1 MGIKK
6 IWYPTP
12 ISSHIAALIVTL
24 IFTLTVAGC
33 ASKIL
38 KYDNA
43 EELKRNDE
51 FAKAVKIEI
60 PELPPAPSLPTPSPS
75 LVGTTPSTTTTTTL
89 PATKVAKIKN
99 KKKSKIPIPEAPV
112 RRQPE
117 LESDE
122 DFDGRR
128 PIKDPFRVGERVI
141 HDITYTGLTAGQ
153 LTIEVGQW
161 AQVNGRK
168 SYQLAMSLKSSSLFS
183 KFYAVE
189 DSVTTL
195 MDYES
200 LVPSVYTLAVK
211 ESSQLREA
219 QMYFDWNENHANFWE
234 KKVTEKAGREVRKLD
249 WEIPLFSQNV
259 FSAIF
264 YLRVFKWEVGKTHSF
279 RVSHDNENLV
289 FKATALRREKIETA
303 VGEFTALVIKPEI
316 ELQGFFKSIGDN
328 FIWISDDDRKLVL
341 RIESKIKIGSLVT
354 EIVEIQPGT
363 Q

>member
-1 MGIKK
+1 M
-6 IWYPTP
+6 
-12 ISSHIAALIVTL
+12 
-24 IFTLTVAGC
+24 
-33 ASKIL
+33 
-38 KYDNA
+38 
-43 EELKRNDE
+43 
-51 FAKAVKIEI
+51 
-60 PELPPAPSLPTPSPS
+60 
-75 LVGTTPSTTTTTTL
+75 
-89 PATKVAKIKN
+89 
-99 KKKSKIPIPEAPV
+99 
-112 RRQPE
+112 
-117 LESDE
+117 
-122 DFDGRR
+122 
-128 PIKDPFRVGERVI
+128 
-141 HDITYTGLTAGQ
+141 
-153 LTIEVGQW
+153 
-161 AQVNGRK
+161 
-168 SYQLAMSLKSSSLFS
+168 
-183 KFYAVE
+183 
-189 DSVTTL
+189 TTL

-219 QMYFDWNENHANFWE
+219 QMYFDWNENHAKFWE
-234 KKVTEKAGREVRKLD
+234 KKVTEKAGREVRKMD

-279 RVSHDNENLV
+279 RVSHDNENLI